1 MNSTVRKKSAVG
13 KKCTDGKNSA
23 VGKRSTAYIENCLE
37 HGAHNSRDSAYSNKV
52 NTLTV

>member
-1 MNSTVRKKSAVG
+1 MLTSSAVGMNSTVSKK
-13 KKCTDGKNSA
+13 SA

-37 HGAHNSRDSAYSNKV
+37 HSAHNSRDSAYSNKV